1 MALNKCNN
9 CHCDCHCDGLHT
21 HHFDGDVCT
30 CEQCNCE
37 KSKAQD
43 KTYESGGLVID
54 DTGECDSCQ

>member
-9 CHCDCHCDGLHT
+9 CHCDCHCNIKGHSDNTG
-21 HHFDGDVCT
+21 VCP
-30 CEQCNCE
+30 CEQCNCDHN
-37 KSKAQD
+37 KSQD